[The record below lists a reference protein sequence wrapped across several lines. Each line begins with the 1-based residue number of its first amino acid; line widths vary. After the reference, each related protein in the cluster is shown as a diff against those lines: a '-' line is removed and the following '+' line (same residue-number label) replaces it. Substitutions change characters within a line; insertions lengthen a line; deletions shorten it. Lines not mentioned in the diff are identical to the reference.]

1 MLDTTNALVSLDDA
15 KDFLKIAT
23 EESDAVVTSL
33 INRAS
38 AWANTYTQ
46 RLLLSRALT
55 EYYDGDGEEELL
67 LRQYPVTALTNIY
80 DDPLRAFGAGTAID
94 VAANVILDN
103 EKGIIRLWNQAAAF
117 NSGKANIK
125 VVYTAG
131 YALASVPESVK
142 EAVLVYIGHA
152 YRREYL
158 DQKFGVSSETIGD
171 RTTTYAASDIPEKA
185 KVLLNPYRSE
195 RALIGGV

>member
-195 RALIGGV
+195 RALIGGL